1 MLPITSAADD
11 KFTSSAEEV
20 EFSAIYFFFLSKCG
34 KLYTYLSFAK
44 GPYFIFSS
52 KVAGR
57 TIFARLVTE
66 NILEWGHI

>member
-20 EFSAIYFFFLSKCG
+20 EFSAIFFFLSKCG

-44 GPYFIFSS
+44 GPYFKFSS
-52 KVAGR
+52 KIGGR
-57 TIFARLVTE
+57 TILARLVTE
-66 NILEWGHI
+66 KILEWGHI